1 MKTKH
6 YILLALGGLIAF
18 FAGFFIGKDRTE
30 KPPGTV
36 TETKE
41 TTVDTIPYFAPMPK
55 SELAT
60 GTRRY
65 SLPIYRF
72 FAERS
77 VQGDDCLGGGS
88 GGEPRQRSDN
98 DSVCVESVIT
108 AHYGTGAGG
117 EPRCSTDSAIVEL
130 PMIQRHY
137 ADSAYE
143 AWVSG
148 PIDPRL
154 DSVRVFVPTT
164 IITKQEWKPPKRW
177 HIGVTAGYGYGPKG
191 FQPYIGVG
199 VTYSIFSF

>member
-6 YILLALGGLIAF
+6 YILLALAGLMAF
-18 FAGFFIGKDRTE
+18 FTGFFIGKDHTE

-41 TTVDTIPYFAPMPK
+41 TTVDTILYCAPIPQ
-55 SELAT
+55 SELAL
-60 GTRRY
+60 GTHRY
-65 SLPIYRF
+65 TLPTYCF
-72 FAERS
+72 
-77 VQGDDCLGGGS
+77 LGRGS
-88 GGEPRQRSDN
+88 GAEPRQRGNNGDT
-98 DSVCVESVIT
+98 CVEQRDSIIIP
-108 AHYGTGAGG
+108 AYGTGAGG
-117 EPRCSTDSAIVEL
+117 EPRCSRDSAIVEL

-137 ADSAYE
+137 ADSTYE

-154 DSVRVFVPTT
+154 DSVRVFTPTT

-177 HIGVTAGYGYGPKG
+177 HIGITAGYGYGAKG

-199 VTYSIFSF
+199 ITYSIFSF